1 MGKSSCTWIIFIFV
15 CPGIHQLARW
25 IYLAGNDICESISA
39 FHSRLYNHQKCFDIG
54 KFIHKGKV
62 HLSACIDNNND
73 IFVILAK
80 ICQHLVLVILQI
92 IISFICIA
100 VCAFSGNTAQ
110 YIDCSVCA
118 FISFR
123 YLYRITSWHNKRC
136 CTVNR
141 KKVHHIAASLAGSCI
156 NIIFPVL
163 TGFLI
168 NLVVAA
174 DPVFIGD
181 LVSCIFQA
189 LPDGNIL
196 ALIYIA
202 GAGSAFDGSSGT
214 CPVNGKCTALF
225 QRQHLIF
232 IFQKND
238 TLCGSFPCHLAMRY
252 FP

>member
-1 MGKSSCTWIIFIFV
+1 MGKSSCAWIILIFI
-15 CPGIHQLARW
+15 CPGIHQLSRW
-25 IYLAGNDICESISA
+25 IYLAGNDICESISS

-62 HLSACIDNNND
+62 HLSACIDNNNN

-80 ICQHLVLVILQI
+80 ICHHLALVILQI

-123 YLYRITSWHNKRC
+123 YLYRITSWHNKGC

-141 KKVHHIAASLAGSCI
+141 KKVHHITASLAGSCI

-168 NLVVAA
+168 NLIVAA

-181 LVSCIFQA
+181 LVTCIFQP
-189 LPDGNIL
+189 LPDRNVL
-196 ALIYIA
+196 TLIYIA
-202 GAGSAFDGSSGT
+202 GASSTLDCSA
-214 CPVNGKCTALF
+214 CACTINSNCTSRF
-225 QRQHLIF
+225 QRQYLVF
-232 IFQKND
+232 IFQKNNSLICCFSCYL
-238 TLCGSFPCHLAMRY
+238 TMFILP
-252 FP
+252 